1 MRVETYDAGKASAW
15 NDFVDSSKNGTFLFN
30 RQFMD
35 YHSQR
40 FNDASLMFFDNH
52 DNIAGL
58 LPANAD
64 GSVIHSHGGLTYGGL
79 VVGPR
84 AVQAT
89 VDAMLLLAIE
99 CYSRRGFSTLEYA
112 PTPHIYHTMPAE
124 EDLYFLFRAGGV
136 LSRRAVSSA
145 LCPAFHP
152 KQRQSRRGGVVR
164 AMKSGVVV
172 EEVKNAGA
180 AEMEEF
186 HTVLTNVLRER
197 HGVNPVHSLHEMQL
211 LSGRFP
217 NNIHL
222 FVSKLHCEVMAGAW
236 VFESTRVAHTQYLAA
251 TEEGRRLGAEDLLI
265 DYLISSRYADKPW
278 FDFGISTEN
287 RGRYLNSSLIFQK
300 EGFGARAVCY
310 DAYTLDLR
318 SLNKDLEDLR

>member
-1 MRVETYDAGKASAW
+1 MRVEAYDAAREAAW
-15 NDFVDSSKNGTFLFN
+15 NDFVDRSKNGTFLFN
-30 RQFMD
+30 RRFMD

-40 FNDASLMFFDNH
+40 FRDASLMFFDDH
-52 DNIAGL
+52 GNIAGV

-64 GSVIHSHGGLTYGGL
+64 GRCIRSHGGLTYGGL

-84 AVQAT
+84 AVQTT
-89 VDAMLLLAIE
+89 VDAMLLLAVE

-124 EDLYFLFRAGGV
+124 EDLYFLFRTGGV
-136 LSRRAVSSA
+136 VSRRAVSSA

-164 AMKSGVVV
+164 AAKSGVEV
-172 EEVKNAGA
+172 EEVRDAEA
-180 AEMEEF
+180 AEMAEF
-186 HTVLTNVLRER
+186 HAVLSGVLRER
-197 HGVNPVHSLHEMQL
+197 HGVKPVHSLPEMRM

-217 NNIHL
+217 RNIHL
-222 FVSKLHCEVMAGAW
+222 FVAKLKGEVVAGAW
-236 VFESTRVAHTQYLAA
+236 VFESRRVAHTQYLAA
-251 TEEGRRLGAEDLLI
+251 TAEGRHVGAEDLLI
-265 DYLISSRYADKPW
+265 DYLISSRFADKPW

-287 RGRYLNSSLIFQK
+287 GGSYLNRSLIFQK
-300 EGFGARAVCY
+300 EGFGARSVCY

-318 SLNKDLEDLR
+318 SLNGDLEVLI